1 MAHPARTLRLAQG
14 GLLLGVDGGGTHCRA
29 RLSRRSGAT
38 LAEGISGPA
47 NIRLGLEQSF
57 AAVLDAARKCLSG
70 AGLSQADLAGT
81 SACLALAGATEPV
94 DLAKA
99 RARKLPFR
107 STLITTDAHAAC
119 VGAHQG
125 RDGGIVI
132 IGTGTVGWAMIRGR
146 NHRVGGWGLPVSDEG
161 SGAWLGCEALR
172 RVLWARDGRIAWTG
186 LLTALFEEFREDP
199 HAIVRWAAE
208 ARPRDFGRLA
218 PNIIDH
224 AAHDDPVAAELVRR
238 AAHHIDALAARLV
251 VFGARRLCVMGG
263 LAAHIEPW
271 LAPET
276 RARLVPPA
284 GDALSGALQLAQ
296 AEPGSVAA

>member
-1 MAHPARTLRLAQG
+1 MRNFRPKQG
-14 GLLLGVDGGGTHCRA
+14 ELLLGVDGGGTHCRA
-29 RLSRRSGAT
+29 RLSRRSGTT
-38 LAEGISGPA
+38 LGEGISGPA

-57 AAVLDAARKCLSG
+57 AAVLDAAEKCLSE
-70 AGLSQADLAGT
+70 AGLPHADLERT
-81 SACLALAGATEPV
+81 SACLALAGATEPI

-99 RARKLPFR
+99 HARNLPFR
-107 STLITTDAHAAC
+107 RTVITTDAHAAC

-132 IGTGTVGWAMIRGR
+132 IGTGTVGWATIRGR
-146 NHRVGGWGLPVSDEG
+146 HHRVGGWGLPVSDEG
-161 SGAWLGCEALR
+161 SGAWLGREALR

-186 LLTALFEEFREDP
+186 LLTALFEEFQEDP

-208 ARPRDFGRLA
+208 ARPRDFGLLA
-218 PNIIDH
+218 PMVVEQAGRN
-224 AAHDDPVAAELVRR
+224 DPVAAELVQQ
-238 AAHHIDALAARLV
+238 AAHHIDALAGRLAA
-251 VFGARRLCVMGG
+251 FGAPRLCVVGG

-271 LAPET
+271 LAQET

-296 AEPGSVAA
+296 AESGSVAA